1 METLIEKSEQID
13 KETYDYLIALV
24 KKNTKEQQKQKDN
37 WDLIAKLFGGTKEDE

>member
-24 KKNTKEQQKQKDN
+24 KKKYKRTTK
-37 WDLIAKLFGGTKEDE
+37 TKR

>member
-24 KKNTKEQQKQKDN
+24 KKNTKEQQKDN